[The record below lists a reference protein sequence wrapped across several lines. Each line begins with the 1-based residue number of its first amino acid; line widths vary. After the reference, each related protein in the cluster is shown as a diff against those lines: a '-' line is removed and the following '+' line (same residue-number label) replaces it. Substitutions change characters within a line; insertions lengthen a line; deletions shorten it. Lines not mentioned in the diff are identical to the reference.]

1 MFQGG
6 SNFFHSH
13 QGKSSGQW
21 LIRLPLGFGCNK
33 RLHPFG
39 QANRSHIEHGNL
51 SVAGQFDMSLC
62 VSNDFSGAT
71 RIFCAMSAG
80 SLPQFFERVNET
92 AAPDQDVELLR
103 RIGVGDRAAFAEFYD
118 RHSALMFSVAT
129 RVLNDAGEAEDVL
142 QETFVQIWQKAGNF
156 DPKLGKASSWVATLT
171 RNKAIDRIRSSQ
183 RRNRLADE
191 AGAEFAIASEVRDT
205 ANEAIH
211 GHDKAKLIQS
221 AIMELP
227 AEQRHAIELAYFSG
241 LTQDE
246 ISKKLSEPL
255 GTIKARIRRGLLK
268 LRDQLEGVL

>member
-1 MFQGG
+1 M
-6 SNFFHSH
+6 S
-13 QGKSSGQW
+13 
-21 LIRLPLGFGCNK
+21 
-33 RLHPFG
+33 
-39 QANRSHIEHGNL
+39 L
-51 SVAGQFDMSLC
+51 SVC
-62 VSNDFSGAT
+62 NDLNGAF
-71 RIFCAMSAG
+71 RIFCAEPAV
-80 SLPQFFERVNET
+80 SLPRIFERVNESAT
-92 AAPDQDVELLR
+92 LDQDVELLR
-103 RIGVGDRAAFAEFYD
+103 RIGAGERTAFAEFYD
-118 RHSALMFSVAT
+118 RHSALMFSVAA

-142 QETFVQIWQKAGNF
+142 QETCMQIWQKAGNF

-221 AIMELP
+221 AIVELP
-227 AEQRHAIELAYFSG
+227 AEQRRAIELAYFSG

-246 ISKKLSEPL
+246 IATKLSAPL

-268 LRDQLEGVL
+268 LRDELEGVL